1 MVRELTA
8 VYWDRRF
15 DAFDPEL
22 VAPFRLLQGY
32 DTKEDFTQSR
42 KGRPKEAKIVFL
54 APLRLPLRLCVKLFQ
69 TGCYNAPELI
79 TAQLSRARYR
89 LHARPPEQ
97 LRHWRHQFTT

>member
-22 VAPFRLLQGY
+22 VAPFRALQGY
-32 DTKEDFTQSR
+32 DTKEDFTQRR
-42 KGRPKEAKIVFL
+42 KGDTKDARERAAGFVC
-54 APLRLPLRLCVKLFQ
+54 APLRLCVKLLL
-69 TGCYNAPELI
+69 TECYNALELF
-79 TAQLSRARYR
+79 TAQLSRARYC

-97 LRHWRHQFTT
+97 LRHRRHQFT

>member
-22 VAPFRLLQGY
+22 VAPFWLLQGY

-42 KGRPKEAKIVFL
+42 KGRPKHATTVF
-54 APLRLPLRLCVKLFQ
+54 F
-69 TGCYNAPELI
+69 
-79 TAQLSRARYR
+79 RAF
-89 LHARPPEQ
+89 AS
-97 LRHWRHQFTT
+97 

>member
-22 VAPFRLLQGY
+22 VAPFWLRQGY

-42 KGRPKEAKIVFL
+42 KGDPKTPGQSF
-54 APLRLPLRLCVKLFQ
+54 APLRLLCVF
-69 TGCYNAPELI
+69 A
-79 TAQLSRARYR
+79 
-89 LHARPPEQ
+89 
-97 LRHWRHQFTT
+97 